1 MDPDTA
7 LAELLDALG
16 QRDWN
21 RVEECSSG
29 LLDWMERSGFPPV
42 TIGPKTLGVQWHR
55 TVATFVCHAAQSKVN
70 DARKRRQR
78 KESA

>member
-16 QRDWN
+16 QRNWN

-42 TIGPKTLGVQWHR
+42 TVGPKSLGVEWHR

-70 DARKRRQR
+70 DVRKRRQR
-78 KESA
+78 KEGA

>member
-16 QRDWN
+16 RREWDS
-21 RVEECSSG
+21 VEEFSNH

-42 TIGPKTLGVQWHR
+42 TVGPKTLGVQWHR
-55 TVATFVCHAAQSKVN
+55 TIATFVCHAAKVKVN

-78 KESA
+78 KEGA

>member
-16 QRDWN
+16 RREWDS
-21 RVEECSSG
+21 VEEFSNH
-29 LLDWMERSGFPPV
+29 LLDWMERSGFPPMTV
-42 TIGPKTLGVQWHR
+42 GPKTLGVQWHR
-55 TVATFVCHAAQSKVN
+55 TVATFVCHAAQSTVN

-78 KESA
+78 KGGP

>member
-7 LAELLDALG
+7 LAELLAALEC
-16 QRDWN
+16 RDWS
-21 RVEECSSG
+21 RVDECSNG
-29 LLDWMERSGFPPV
+29 LLDWMEQRGFPPV

-55 TVATFVCHAAQSKVN
+55 TIATFVCHAAKVRSK

-78 KESA
+78 KRGA